1 MLIIPVN
8 TLNFLVTVYFL
19 VRVLGCN
26 GTRAGS
32 KVMQPMMLN
41 DN

>member
-1 MLIIPVN
+1 MDYISN
-8 TLNFLVTVYFL
+8 LNNLTIFKQEM
-19 VRVLGCN
+19 RQSLGID
-26 GTRAGS
+26 TKAGS